1 MIETKFTATQ
11 VAALEKIKVL
21 FKEYA
26 FTRKPSFLYSQKE
39 ILRLTERDLSKLDVD
54 YVSKYQ
60 ISDEI
65 VKELAKEIY
74 DTLMEKQDYDP
85 RIVKP
90 TSFSPGFRLGL
101 DIRFMRCSNRRYNYY

>member
-1 MIETKFTATQ
+1 MTDTKFTAAQ
-11 VAALEKIKVL
+11 VAALEKIKAL

-39 ILRLTERDLSKLDVD
+39 ILRLTERDLSRLDVD

-60 ISDEI
+60 IPDEI

-74 DTLMEKQDYDP
+74 DALMEKQDYNKA
-85 RIVKP
+85 ITFAEHYK
-90 TSFSPGFRLGL
+90 L
-101 DIRFMRCSNRRYNYY
+101 